1 MSDSENS
8 GAGMGTEEVLSKGV
22 LGGSVGIIVGTI
34 VLATIIIILFWRNFM
49 SSEKK
54 WKASGA
60 FTPPVER
67 EEYIQAKSKSD
78 LKDPLAKD
86 NLRKLLTKRALK
98 AIPIIISLQNEG
110 QSIDRLYKKGMLTD
124 DMHFRVKELKAF
136 VDQEYQDVQSEA
148 NDLLEG
154 WGEHVWQQAMQY
166 HTMIQRQLETARAQ
180 KQSATEAK

>member
-1 MSDSENS
+1 MFNVVESFLYPMLFRYFAPSFDKQRF
-8 GAGMGTEEVLSKGV
+8 L
-22 LGGSVGIIVGTI
+22 IIFVR
-34 VLATIIIILFWRNFM
+34 FR
-49 SSEKK
+49 

-166 HTMIQRQLETARAQ
+166 HTVRL
-180 KQSATEAK
+180 